1 MWTSDVARCVVALG
15 LVMACGAAG
24 AQATGSSDATDGVG
38 PARVPAEPLRVE
50 HEREHVFADL
60 ARGGPWRQAPRGS
73 MAPAAQRLM
82 DLLVAGQWL
91 QAAAWLKESDP
102 PVDARDAQG
111 RTPLTLA
118 VQGGQL
124 NLVREL
130 IRRGAPVDAQG
141 LQGFTP
147 LGLAAYLG
155 QDLMVRELLRRGADL
170 DLPGLTGQPPMHLAC
185 LAGQPRAVAALLA
198 VRPGP
203 RWAAQFNKSG
213 RHPLA
218 EAAYHGQLAVVQQLE
233 QAGFPLAAPDQH
245 RLDALHAAALGRQ
258 APVARYLEA
267 QVGPA
272 THAVTLI
279 LIDQMALA
287 P

>member
-1 MWTSDVARCVVALG
+1 MGVGVVL
-15 LVMACGAAG
+15 ACGGAG

-38 PARVPAEPLRVE
+38 PAPVPVEPVRVE

-60 ARGGPWRQAPRGS
+60 ARGGPWRQVPRGT

-82 DLLVAGQWL
+82 DLLVAGHWT

-118 VQGGQL
+118 VQSGQL
-124 NLVREL
+124 SLVREL

-147 LGLAAYLG
+147 IGLAAYLG
-155 QDLMVRELLRRGADL
+155 QDLMVRELLRRGADP

-185 LAGQPRAVAALLA
+185 LAGQTRTVAALLA

-203 RWAAQFNKSG
+203 RWAGQFNRSG

-218 EAAYHGQLAVVQQLE
+218 EAAYHGQLAVVQQLL
-233 QAGFPLAAPDQH
+233 QAGMPMTAPDQH
-245 RLDALHAAALGRQ
+245 RLDALYAAALGRQ
-258 APVARYLEA
+258 AEVVRHLEA
-267 QVGPA
+267 QGAEA
-272 THAVTLI
+272 THGVTLI
-279 LIDQMALA
+279 LLAQMASM